1 MEGFPK
7 ISLSQRLKAY
17 NNKVEINFKFE
28 YGYHASDRLVEYT
41 LHFNEALQ
49 LYCWIKRQS
58 LNHANSEKY
67 AINVSI

>member
-1 MEGFPK
+1 MVITQVIDK
-7 ISLSQRLKAY
+7 LNIQ
-17 NNKVEINFKFE
+17 
-28 YGYHASDRLVEYT
+28 YT